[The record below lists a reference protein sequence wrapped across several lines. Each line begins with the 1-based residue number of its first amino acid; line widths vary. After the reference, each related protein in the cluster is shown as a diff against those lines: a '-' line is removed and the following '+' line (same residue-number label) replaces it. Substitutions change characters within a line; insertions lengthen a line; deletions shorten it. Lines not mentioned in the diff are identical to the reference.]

1 MIQNRHRLLTRK
13 YRTNTKHVHFFRRAL
28 VLQMMMVVGLFS
40 LMSAI
45 LNTVPVTAYAAP
57 PDAIIAT
64 LENARR
70 DLEINTAL
78 EDRIADNLEQLQR
91 TGQTPS
97 EVITDYEAYLARVR
111 AMVAENRQLV
121 KQLERL
127 HLQRTRTT
135 SSQQASEA
143 EALQA
148 MIDAP
153 IPEAEVTGEVTA
165 LDRELNASLS
175 EFDDMLLE
183 ELKLIREKSSPKIDV
198 LAQEAAEAAERL
210 RERGIDIDA
219 NPSETESNSEAGS
232 ENPATG
238 TASGA
243 ADRSRDSD
251 SPATTTD
258 QAADGVEGDWQK
270 RTERY
275 DGSDD
280 DIVARQL
287 REAAQQETDPVLKEK
302 LWQEYEAY
310 KRDGKAGP

>member
-1 MIQNRHRLLTRK
+1 MIQNRHRLLTRE
-13 YRTNTKHVHFFRRAL
+13 YRTDAKSEHFFRHAL

-40 LMSAI
+40 LTSAI
-45 LNTVPVTAYAAP
+45 LNTVPVPAHAAP

-91 TGQTPS
+91 TGQTPC

-121 KQLERL
+121 EQLERL
-127 HLQRTRTT
+127 HLQRTFTT

-143 EALQA
+143 EAFQE

-153 IPEAEVTGEVTA
+153 IPEAEMTGEVTA

-183 ELKLIREKSSPKIDV
+183 ELKLIREKSSPKIDA

-210 RERGIDIDA
+210 RERGIDIDV
-219 NPSETESNSEAGS
+219 NPSEMESDSQEES
-232 ENPATG
+232 ENPATD

-243 ADRSRDSD
+243 AKRTGDSD
-251 SPATTTD
+251 SSATTTG
-258 QAADGVEGDWQK
+258 QAADGVEGDRQK
-270 RTERY
+270 QTERY

-287 REAAQQETDPVLKEK
+287 REAAEQETDPVLKEK

-310 KRDGKAGP
+310 KRGGT

>member
-1 MIQNRHRLLTRK
+1 MIQNRRRLLTRE
-13 YRTNTKHVHFFRRAL
+13 YRTNAKYAHFFRHAL

-40 LMSAI
+40 LTSAI
-45 LNTVPVTAYAAP
+45 LNTVPVPAHAAP

-78 EDRIADNLEQLQR
+78 ADRIADNLEQLQR
-91 TGQTPS
+91 TGQTPC

-121 KQLERL
+121 EQLERL
-127 HLQRTRTT
+127 HLQRARTT

-148 MIDAP
+148 IIDAP

-183 ELKLIREKSSPKIDV
+183 ELKLIREKSSPKIDA

-219 NPSETESNSEAGS
+219 NPSEMESDSQEES

-243 ADRSRDSD
+243 ADRTGDSD
-251 SPATTTD
+251 SPATTTG
-258 QAADGVEGDWQK
+258 QAADGVEGDRQNQ
-270 RTERY
+270 TDRY

-287 REAAQQETDPVLKEK
+287 REAAEQETDPVLKEK

-310 KRDGKAGP
+310 KRGGT

>member
-1 MIQNRHRLLTRK
+1 MIQNRHRLLTRE
-13 YRTNTKHVHFFRRAL
+13 YRTDAKSEHFFRHAL

-40 LMSAI
+40 LTSAI
-45 LNTVPVTAYAAP
+45 LNTVPVPAHAAP

-78 EDRIADNLEQLQR
+78 EDRIAGNLEQLQR
-91 TGQTPS
+91 TGQTPC

-121 KQLERL
+121 EQLERL
-127 HLQRTRTT
+127 HLQRTFTT

-143 EALQA
+143 EALQE

-153 IPEAEVTGEVTA
+153 IPEAEMTGEVTA

-183 ELKLIREKSSPKIDV
+183 ELKLIREKSSPKIDA

-219 NPSETESNSEAGS
+219 NPSEMKSDSQEES
-232 ENPATG
+232 ENPATD

-243 ADRSRDSD
+243 ANRTGDSD
-251 SPATTTD
+251 SSTTTTG
-258 QAADGVEGDWQK
+258 QAADGVEGDRKKQ
-270 RTERY
+270 TERY

-287 REAAQQETDPVLKEK
+287 REAAEQETDPVLKEK

-310 KRDGKAGP
+310 KRGGT

>member
-1 MIQNRHRLLTRK
+1 LTRE
-13 YRTNTKHVHFFRRAL
+13 YRTDAKSEHFFKHAL

-40 LMSAI
+40 LTSAI
-45 LNTVPVTAYAAP
+45 LNTVPLPAHAAP
-57 PDAIIAT
+57 PDAIIDT

-78 EDRIADNLEQLQR
+78 EDRIAGIE
-91 TGQTPS
+91 
-97 EVITDYEAYLARVR
+97 
-111 AMVAENRQLV
+111 
-121 KQLERL
+121 QLERL
-127 HLQRTRTT
+127 HLQRTFTT

-143 EALQA
+143 EALQG

-153 IPEAEVTGEVTA
+153 IPEAEMTGEVTA

-183 ELKLIREKSSPKIDV
+183 ELKLIREKSSPKIDA

-219 NPSETESNSEAGS
+219 NPSEMKSDSQEESK
-232 ENPATG
+232 NPATG

-243 ADRSRDSD
+243 ANRTGDSD
-251 SPATTTD
+251 SSATTTG
-258 QAADGVEGDWQK
+258 QAADGVEGDRQK
-270 RTERY
+270 RTDRY

-287 REAAQQETDPVLKEK
+287 REAAEQETDPVLKEK

-310 KRDGKAGP
+310 KRGGT

>member
-1 MIQNRHRLLTRK
+1 MVQNCQRLLTRE
-13 YRTNTKHVHFFRRAL
+13 YRTNAKSVHFFWHAL
-28 VLQMMMVVGLFS
+28 VLPMMMVVGLFS
-40 LMSAI
+40 LTSAM
-45 LNTVPVTAYAAP
+45 LNTVPVSAQAAP

-78 EDRIADNLEQLQR
+78 EDRIADNIEQLQR

-97 EVITDYEAYLARVR
+97 EVITDYEAYLERVR

-121 KQLERL
+121 EQLERL
-127 HLQRTRTT
+127 HLQRTFTT

-143 EALQA
+143 ERLQE
-148 MIDAP
+148 MAP
-153 IPEAEVTGEVTA
+153 LLSGGGMVEMTDEVTA

-175 EFDDMLLE
+175 EFDDLLLE
-183 ELKLIREKSSPKIDV
+183 ELKLIREKSSPKIDALV
-198 LAQEAAEAAERL
+198 QEAAEAAERL

-219 NPSETESNSEAGS
+219 NPSEMESDSQEES

-243 ADRSRDSD
+243 ANRTGDSD
-251 SPATTTD
+251 SSATTTG
-258 QAADGVEGDWQK
+258 QATDGVEGDRQK
-270 RTERY
+270 RIERY

-287 REAAQQETDPVLKEK
+287 REAAEQETDPVLKEK

-310 KRDGKAGP
+310 KRGGT

>member
-1 MIQNRHRLLTRK
+1 M
-13 YRTNTKHVHFFRRAL
+13 

-45 LNTVPVTAYAAP
+45 LNTVPVTAHATP

-78 EDRIADNLEQLQR
+78 EDRIAGNLEQLQR
-91 TGQTPS
+91 TGQTPC

-121 KQLERL
+121 EQLERL
-127 HLQRTRTT
+127 HLQRTFTT

-143 EALQA
+143 EALQE

-153 IPEAEVTGEVTA
+153 IPEAEMTGEVTA

-183 ELKLIREKSSPKIDV
+183 ELKLIREKSSPKIDA

-219 NPSETESNSEAGS
+219 NPSEMESDSQEES

-243 ADRSRDSD
+243 ANRTGDSD
-251 SPATTTD
+251 SSATTTG
-258 QAADGVEGDWQK
+258 QAADGVEGDRQK

-287 REAAQQETDPVLKEK
+287 REAAEQETDPVLKEK

-310 KRDGKAGP
+310 KRGGT